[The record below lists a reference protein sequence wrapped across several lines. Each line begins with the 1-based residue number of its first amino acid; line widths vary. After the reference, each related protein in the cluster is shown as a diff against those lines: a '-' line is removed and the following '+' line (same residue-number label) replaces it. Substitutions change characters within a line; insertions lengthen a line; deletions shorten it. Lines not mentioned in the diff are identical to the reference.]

1 MLSIF
6 KNISETKIKNR
17 PTFEI
22 DLANRNTIENLK
34 WYDAYIPLDLELFKK
49 WFSITKNLILN
60 LDKTIIY
67 QRHLVY
73 EGFTNSSYISDL
85 DKLTFKLKLDKRLI
99 RASKEY
105 DGIAY
110 INGADKR
117 FIYRFNNQTQQS
129 NSLLVDMFHNGINK
143 QFMNDTCPKCHR
155 RLNQFIR
162 NFAYQIKGNKIIITC
177 LPCALKTNDLNSARL
192 LFGDFS
198 FLMFQLIQLEE
209 INHRL
214 EEKFNE
220 TNNFDNWFTINRFGI
235 NILHRYQLAFTRNDE
250 SALDE
255 TINHIIS
262 EVQQR
267 HIVNLKDNKKI
278 DKWITDYKKQILDN
292 ISFEDFKSDFV
303 KKMFQYHCFLKKK
316 IGFNSTIAINT
327 RPQSF

>member
-1 MLSIF
+1 MLV

-22 DLANRNTIENLK
+22 DLAERNTIENLE
-34 WYDAYIPLDLELFKK
+34 WYDTYIPLNLELFKK

-60 LDKTIIY
+60 LDKTIIS

-73 EGFTNSSYISDL
+73 EGFSNSSYISDL
-85 DKLTFKLKLDKRLI
+85 DKLTFKLKLDRRLI
-99 RASKEY
+99 RASEEY
-105 DGIAY
+105 DGMVY

-129 NSLLVDMFHNGINK
+129 NSLLIDIFHSGINK
-143 QFMNDTCPKCHR
+143 QFMNDTCPKCHHK
-155 RLNQFIR
+155 LNQFTR
-162 NFAYQIKGNKIIITC
+162 NFAYRIKDNKMTITC
-177 LPCALKTNDLNSARL
+177 LSCALKTNDLNSARL

-198 FLMFQLIQLEE
+198 FLMFQLIQLEK
-209 INHRL
+209 INLQL
-214 EEKFNE
+214 EEKFN
-220 TNNFDNWFTINRFGI
+220 TTDDFNNWFAINRFGI
-235 NILHRYQLAFTRNDE
+235 NILHRCQLAFARNDE
-250 SALDE
+250 SVLDE
-255 TINHIIS
+255 TVNHIIS

-267 HIVNLKDNKKI
+267 HIVNLRDNEKI

-303 KKMFQYHCFLKKK
+303 KKMFQYHHFLKKK
-316 IGFNSTIAINT
+316 IEFSPTIAVNT